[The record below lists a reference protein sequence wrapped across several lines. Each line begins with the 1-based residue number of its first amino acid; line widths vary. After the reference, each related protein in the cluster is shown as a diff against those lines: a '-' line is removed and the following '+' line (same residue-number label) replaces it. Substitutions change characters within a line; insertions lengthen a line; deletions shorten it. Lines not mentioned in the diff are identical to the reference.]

1 MADRR
6 QLAQGLMMM
15 TPAMREDLAGREQ
28 DIQRGKTVELL
39 RRAGK
44 EMYENPI
51 VNTAVGISPVLG
63 DIQAGV
69 EAYRS
74 AQAGDWGNAGLN
86 AVGMLP
92 FIPMLGK
99 TVWHGSPHTFDK
111 FDLSKIGTGE
121 GAQAYGHGLYLAEAR
136 PTAEEYAKNLSND
149 VLEPAQRAL
158 SKAGG
163 NPNTAIQ
170 TAQAEIERLKS
181 LNLTPSSGLDRA
193 ERFMQNQQS
202 IINELK
208 KFKDTGDFTQGQLY
222 KVDLPD
228 EQIAK
233 MLDWDKPLSE
243 QPKNVQEALAKFDPD
258 MYHVEGGDYDPTELG
273 QMVYSRMS
281 QNPAEAS
288 QRMYQAGI
296 PGIQYLDQ
304 GSRAT
309 TDNFIVT
316 WPDFGTYGFNTAD
329 EAKAFMKEHPDVNLQ
344 LSEPTRNYVV
354 FSDEIPQ
361 ILERNGTPLGN
372 AVRNFEAPKNK
383 FDITTQDASDIFGEG
398 ASRIRY
404 QEPNSQGFIDV
415 LQRPDGTASVLG
427 LEVPET
433 ARGKGI
439 GQSLQQQVL
448 SDFPEM
454 QGQVSSKAAATTAHR
469 LGRRPVGNPEATLD
483 DVFRMIDENSSV
495 NLVSPEMQKRF
506 NFGSQ

>member
-1 MADRR
+1 MADNRK
-6 QLAQGLMMM
+6 LAQGLRNL
-15 TPAMREDLAGREQ
+15 PASAREDLAGREQ

-51 VNTAVGISPVLG
+51 VNTAVGLSPVLG

-74 AQAGDWGNAGLN
+74 AQEGDWGNAGLN
-86 AVGMLP
+86 AMGMLP

-99 TVWHGSPHTFDK
+99 TVWHGSPHTFEK

-121 GAQAYGHGLYLAEAR
+121 GAQAYGHGLYFADAPSTAMTYQPRDPRFEQNIMQKYSQAEKVGNYPAMQVYEDFLLHKNPDEIR
-136 PTAEEYAKNLSND
+136 AALPEFGLEGTDLEQAQNALDYAAKQYQ
-149 VLEPAQRAL
+149 A
-158 SKAGG
+158 
-163 NPNTAIQ
+163 Q
-170 TAQAEIERLKS
+170 TAGS
-181 LNLTPSSGLDRA
+181 
-193 ERFMQNQQS
+193 
-202 IINELK
+202 
-208 KFKDTGDFTQGQLY
+208 LY

-243 QPKNVQEALAKFDPD
+243 QPQNVQDALAKFDPD
-258 MYHVEGGDYDPTELG
+258 MYHIEGGDYDPTELG

-296 PGIQYLDQ
+296 PGIKYLDQ

-316 WPDFGTYGFNTAD
+316 WPNYGTYGFNTVD
-329 EAKAFMKEHPDVNLQ
+329 EAKAFMKEHSDVNLQ

-361 ILERNGTPLGN
+361 ILERNN
-372 AVRNFEAPKNK
+372 
-383 FDITTQDASDIFGEG
+383 Q
-398 ASRIRY
+398 
-404 QEPNSQGFIDV
+404 
-415 LQRPDGTASVLG
+415 
-427 LEVPET
+427 
-433 ARGKGI
+433 
-439 GQSLQQQVL
+439 
-448 SDFPEM
+448 
-454 QGQVSSKAAATTAHR
+454 
-469 LGRRPVGNPEATLD
+469 PVGM
-483 DVFRMIDENSSV
+483 F
-495 NLVSPEMQKRF
+495 K
-506 NFGSQ
+506 